1 MATKVTDELMG
12 GVSSEESHEPDCE
25 KVVDTFE
32 KWLKGKA
39 TQEEEAFLAE
49 QADECSPCF
58 ESIDQQQL
66 FVKFLNASLPRPG
79 APTNLVET
87 IKSKIHQTA

>member
-1 MATKVTDELMG
+1 MAARITNELMG
-12 GVSSEESHEPDCE
+12 DAPSEESHEADCE
-25 KVVDTFE
+25 KVVGVFE

-39 TQEEEAFLAE
+39 TNEDEEYLAA

-66 FVKFLNASLPRPG
+66 FVTFLNKALSRPG
-79 APTNLVET
+79 TPASLVET